1 MCNLLKWHKYTQ
13 TITEPLQRHFTHS
26 PTLSIGPGKENK
38 IAWLYES
45 GFCGLSHA
53 THKYTPFIISQ
64 CVSIHMVVK
73 RVNITIEDDLHIQA
87 SDYADAQGMAFSVLV
102 SKALRSF
109 MEGGPAPSPSPS
121 PAITH
126 QNLMDFLN
134 SDEGRD
140 AIKSIAREVVPAQ
153 VAPAPVT
160 PVAPVDV
167 PSPVKAKGSVKSGP
181 AAL

>member
-1 MCNLLKWHKYTQ
+1 
-13 TITEPLQRHFTHS
+13 
-26 PTLSIGPGKENK
+26 
-38 IAWLYES
+38 
-45 GFCGLSHA
+45 
-53 THKYTPFIISQ
+53 
-64 CVSIHMVVK
+64 
-73 RVNITIEDDLHIQA
+73 
-87 SDYADAQGMAFSVLV
+87 
-102 SKALRSF
+102 